1 MSSMKLKTGVI
12 NPLGFAECEITC
24 PECNVA
30 ARLSSIAPLD
40 PLDDT
45 SDISSMGPGV
55 IVNMHCPVCR
65 KRIALTIENSND
77 RREGASLFT
86 YVEF

>member
-12 NPLGFAECEITC
+12 NPIGFAECEVRC
-24 PECNVA
+24 PDCGIA
-30 ARLSSIAPLD
+30 ARFSSVAPLD
-40 PLDDT
+40 PFDDK
-45 SDISSMGPGV
+45 SDITSMGPGV
-55 IVNMHCPVCR
+55 LVDMHCPACR
-65 KRIALTIENSND
+65 KRIAVTIENSND